1 MIKMVHDAV
10 TIMAPFLFAAA
21 GGLFTE
27 LAGTLNIALE
37 GLMLIGAFFSIV
49 FVHFTGSVF
58 IGVTA
63 GVMVTVVF
71 AFLFGAGSLYFK
83 TNIFVSGLAVNLMAS
98 GLTVILAG
106 KIFGSKGGIAFSNIK
121 LPEVIHIK
129 WIEVIPI
136 VGKLI
141 SGYTVFVYVSWIV
154 LLAVWITVYHTS
166 YGLRLRG
173 TGRDP
178 STIESLGLKPGFY
191 KLSAILISGAAC
203 GLGGAM
209 LTLNVAAFV
218 PGITA
223 GRGWIALVV
232 IYLGNRTVGG
242 ILAAS
247 FIFGLAMSFSNYE
260 QGVLNIPAD
269 IILAFPYALTVA
281 AMTGYAVY
289 KSKISRKEGLE

>member
-1 MIKMVHDAV
+1 MIKIIHDAV
-10 TIMAPFLFAAA
+10 TIMTPFLLAAA

-49 FVHFTGSVF
+49 FVHLSGSIF
-58 IGVTA
+58 IGVIF
-63 GVMVTVVF
+63 GVIVTVVF

-98 GLTVILAG
+98 GLTVVLTD
-106 KIFGSKGGIAFSNIK
+106 KLFGSKGSLVFPDLKIPA
-121 LPEVIHIK
+121 LIHIK
-129 WIEVIPI
+129 LVEAIPI
-136 VGKLI
+136 IGNLL
-141 SGYTVFVYVSWIV
+141 SGYTFFVYISWIV
-154 LLAVWITVYHTS
+154 LLVTWVIVYHTP

-173 TGRDP
+173 TGRD
-178 STIESLGLKPGFY
+178 SATIKSLGLKPEFY
-191 KLSAILISGAAC
+191 QLTAILISGAAC
-203 GLGGAM
+203 GLAGSM

-218 PGITA
+218 SGITA

-232 IYLGNRTVGG
+232 IYLGNKTVGG
-242 ILAAS
+242 IIAAS
-247 FIFGLAMSFSNYE
+247 FIFGLAMSFSNYA

-269 IILAFPYALTVA
+269 FILAFPYVLTAA

-289 KSKISRKEGLE
+289 KVKKNREEEIK